1 MEPAL
6 DYLKEKGLQNI
17 YAIANDSVSEYIKM
31 KGFTLDDKKPSA
43 LLLTYDDQISYE
55 KIVKFT
61 HFLSSDIPYLST
73 HHDITCPTAKGPIP
87 DVGTFI
93 NIFESTKNRSP
104 DKIFGKPNKS
114 LVESTLKKLNL
125 QTSDAVVIGD
135 RIYTDIEMAAKSE
148 MCSILVLTGETTRA
162 DYEKSAVKAD
172 IVVNSLESILDYL

>member
-87 DVGTFI
+87 DVNFYQY
-93 NIFESTKNRSP
+93 FEEYQ
-104 DKIFGKPNKS
+104 KS
-114 LVESTLKKLNL
+114 FS
-125 QTSDAVVIGD
+125 
-135 RIYTDIEMAAKSE
+135 R
-148 MCSILVLTGETTRA
+148 
-162 DYEKSAVKAD
+162 
-172 IVVNSLESILDYL
+172 